1 MKKIEYFQTI
11 RKRDFAEI
19 LEDSP
24 TTGHLVFYKDP
35 FRLLLLFFKIY
46 FIFLNK
52 SQFYCDVFMYCF
64 CYSLLLFF
72 FIEFNLLVVV
82 FLSNHNYL

>member
-24 TTGHLVFYKDP
+24 ATGHLVFYKDP
-35 FRLLLLFFKIY
+35 FRLLGIATA
-46 FIFLNK
+46 
-52 SQFYCDVFMYCF
+52 
-64 CYSLLLFF
+64 
-72 FIEFNLLVVV
+72 
-82 FLSNHNYL
+82 